1 MQHPATVVRPPS
13 GIVFMVSA
21 SITHPLSGIVL
32 AASICTGAQAVTSGG
47 TLVPSNKSTPT
58 LIG

>member
-1 MQHPATVVRPPS
+1 
-13 GIVFMVSA
+13 MVSA